1 MDKARERLTAAM
13 DERRLELRLKWN
25 AVARRADMD
34 ASNLRR
40 IRKGE
45 IPVTRD
51 AAYGIERALEW
62 PHGRVDMLLG
72 RATADAEPAAS
83 ADPYADPDDPPPF
96 PLLDETEWEM
106 WQIKEAAPEHRA
118 ARITRRRERIRQTG
132 Q

>member
-1 MDKARERLTAAM
+1 MDQARERLTAAM
-13 DERRLELRLKWN
+13 DERRLELRLRWN

-40 IRKGE
+40 IRNGE
-45 IPVTRD
+45 IPVTME

-62 PHGRVDMLLG
+62 PRGRVDVLLG
-72 RATADAEPAAS
+72 RATAHVGPVAAATPYEDPA
-83 ADPYADPDDPPPF
+83 DPPPF

-106 WQIKEAAPEHRA
+106 WQIKEAAREHRA
-118 ARITRRRERIRQTG
+118 AAITRRRERIRQTG